1 MSDASFDVAPG
12 ECLALIGESGCGKSV
27 LASALLGL
35 LPANARTAGH
45 ARLGD
50 LDLLTADERTLART
64 VRGRRIG
71 LVPQS
76 PAAHLTPVRTIR
88 SHIEETVARLA
99 GARGRAARRKDAEEA
114 AARAE
119 FPLDHLDRHPHEL
132 SGGLAQR
139 AATALALI
147 GDAPLLLAD
156 EPTTGLDRDLVN
168 RTVDELRRHVD
179 DGHALLMIT
188 HDLAAA
194 ERIADRVAVMYAG
207 RIVELTEADAF
218 FGSPGPRHPYSRG
231 LLEALPERSFTP
243 VPGLPPE
250 LGSLPE
256 GAPSPLAATGRR
268 TPARPSRSSGTPSP
282 AITPYRPTPP
292 ARPASRR
299 TPVLELRAVTAGYD
313 RRAPV
318 VRDAHLTVTPGEAVG
333 LLGPS
338 GCGKSTLARVAA
350 LLHRPDAGEVVL
362 DGTPVRGFRH
372 RAPREQRTAIGVVFQ
387 QPRLA
392 ADPRLRLAD
401 LIAEPLRATGRR
413 ASAGDRV
420 AELADTVGLT
430 PDLLGRR
437 PHEVSDGQLQ
447 RACLARALALKPRW
461 LVCDEMTAM
470 LDASTTAALVRVV
483 EDYRASTGAGLLS
496 VGHDRT
502 LLNRWCDRT
511 VPWEAVAAG

>member
-1 MSDASFDVAPG
+1 M
-12 ECLALIGESGCGKSV
+12 
-27 LASALLGL
+27 
-35 LPANARTAGH
+35 
-45 ARLGD
+45 
-50 LDLLTADERTLART
+50 
-64 VRGRRIG
+64 
-71 LVPQS
+71 
-76 PAAHLTPVRTIR
+76 
-88 SHIEETVARLA
+88 
-99 GARGRAARRKDAEEA
+99 
-114 AARAE
+114 
-119 FPLDHLDRHPHEL
+119 
-132 SGGLAQR
+132 
-139 AATALALI
+139 
-147 GDAPLLLAD
+147 
-156 EPTTGLDRDLVN
+156 
-168 RTVDELRRHVD
+168 
-179 DGHALLMIT
+179 
-188 HDLAAA
+188 
-194 ERIADRVAVMYAG
+194 
-207 RIVELTEADAF
+207 
-218 FGSPGPRHPYSRG
+218 
-231 LLEALPERSFTP
+231 
-243 VPGLPPE
+243 
-250 LGSLPE
+250 
-256 GAPSPLAATGRR
+256 
-268 TPARPSRSSGTPSP
+268 
-282 AITPYRPTPP
+282 
-292 ARPASRR
+292 
-299 TPVLELRAVTAGYD
+299 LELRAVTAGYD

-318 VRDAHLTVTPGEAVG
+318 VRDAHLTVAPGEAVG

-413 ASAGDRV
+413 ASAADRV
-420 AELADTVGLT
+420 RELAGTVGLT

-447 RACLARALALKPRW
+447 RACLARALSLRPRW

-502 LLNRWCDRT
+502 LLTRWCDRT

>member
-1 MSDASFDVAPG
+1 M
-12 ECLALIGESGCGKSV
+12 
-27 LASALLGL
+27 
-35 LPANARTAGH
+35 
-45 ARLGD
+45 
-50 LDLLTADERTLART
+50 
-64 VRGRRIG
+64 
-71 LVPQS
+71 
-76 PAAHLTPVRTIR
+76 
-88 SHIEETVARLA
+88 
-99 GARGRAARRKDAEEA
+99 
-114 AARAE
+114 
-119 FPLDHLDRHPHEL
+119 
-132 SGGLAQR
+132 
-139 AATALALI
+139 
-147 GDAPLLLAD
+147 
-156 EPTTGLDRDLVN
+156 
-168 RTVDELRRHVD
+168 
-179 DGHALLMIT
+179 
-188 HDLAAA
+188 
-194 ERIADRVAVMYAG
+194 
-207 RIVELTEADAF
+207 
-218 FGSPGPRHPYSRG
+218 
-231 LLEALPERSFTP
+231 
-243 VPGLPPE
+243 
-250 LGSLPE
+250 
-256 GAPSPLAATGRR
+256 
-268 TPARPSRSSGTPSP
+268 
-282 AITPYRPTPP
+282 
-292 ARPASRR
+292 
-299 TPVLELRAVTAGYD
+299 LELRAVTAGYD

-362 DGTPVRGFRH
+362 DGTPVRDFRH

-413 ASAGDRV
+413 ASAAERV
-420 AELADTVGLT
+420 RELADTVGLT

-447 RACLARALALKPRW
+447 RACLARALSLEPRW

-511 VPWEAVAAG
+511 LPWEAVTAG